1 MQEIIEILNK
11 LQKGYDEK
19 IPENAPSL
27 IAEIFSSREDLLT
40 LGTGTDE
47 LCFNR
52 DEIME
57 LIRSDWDGGWG
68 DFKID
73 IDNAKIEADE
83 DAAWFFADC
92 SLQYTFQDSAER
104 DEYTIEIIKEAIAKN
119 AASPKQRLSF
129 LNWCLG
135 LRWHHWRQPKRE
147 HLWASEISGM
157 MLKENGAWKIAALHF
172 ATNKPYY
179 PDERFEQLTEEYE
192 DSCQRQKA
200 KIALRRSNQPDKE
213 LLGSLKQLEGS
224 FSFDLE
230 QVAVFDAGRFSWVM
244 AFGIEEKEISEDEV
258 MNRAMKDISETVA
271 SDMKTEDKVL
281 AAKRIIGYALKEAAN
296 GMKFTWPIRLTTI
309 AEKTADGYRF
319 RHKHFSYPFGW
330 IVEGK
335 F

>member
-40 LGTGTDE
+40 LGTGTGE

-73 IDNAKIEADE
+73 IDNAKIEGDG

-92 SLQYTFQDSAER
+92 SLKYIFQDSAER

-129 LNWCLG
+129 LNWCLD

-179 PDERFEQLTEEYE
+179 SDERFEQLTEEYE
-192 DSCQRQKA
+192 GSCQRQKA
-200 KIALRRSNQPDKE
+200 KIALRRGNQPDKE

-230 QVAVFDAGRFSWVM
+230 QVAVFDAGRFFWVM

-258 MNRAMKDISETVA
+258 MNKAMKDISGVVA

-281 AAKRIIGYALKEAAN
+281 ATKRIIGYALKETAN
-296 GMKFTWPIRLTTI
+296 GMKFRLTAI